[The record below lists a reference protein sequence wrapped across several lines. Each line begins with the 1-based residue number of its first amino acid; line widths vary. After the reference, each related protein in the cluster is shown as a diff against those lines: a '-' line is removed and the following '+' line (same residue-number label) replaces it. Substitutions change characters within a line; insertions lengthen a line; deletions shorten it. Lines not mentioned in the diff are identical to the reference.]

1 MHHFPL
7 PSRLTRLLLIAGLC
21 STTSTVGAATPE
33 GWVELKTL
41 VGTASTDAAP
51 EKAEA
56 TSASAA
62 PPATGATDTTD
73 TSAPGD
79 AAAVSDADTAS
90 TVEPSEPNDPPPHG
104 LIAVP
109 MPERLQSLQ
118 SVDTEDEVILLESA
132 AQVDP
137 KDVINAVDE
146 AFAHMRRPAETET
159 SGAAA
164 GQAAEAAGRVT
175 AELINEPPP
184 VDPLEVALFAT
195 PPEPADGIFMAARAA
210 FQTGDLAAL
219 RENADLLVGHP
230 LESYLELW
238 TIELELKAA
247 PDAATPNLRFQDF
260 IERHQGEYVGE
271 RAAAD
276 YLRLSGPR
284 INRTLFESVFSRLV
298 WNKDDPDVAAWR
310 TYYRLLETP
319 ADRQAL
325 QSAKALYRDGQAT
338 RAANQTLGDLIVR
351 RDRSWAWDR
360 VVLLL
365 QKGEWDEVKRVLSY
379 VPRPELPAPIDTLS
393 AILDQPVAW
402 YNRHADEIG
411 RLPARLG
418 VFATLRLAR
427 AQPALAAQC
436 ATSVERRLGAF
447 WRSLLWSVIG
457 YQGTTALNPEAVGW
471 YAKAGNA
478 LAQRPLLVVN
488 YRSVLGWNTRAAL
501 RAGNWFS
508 LARLIERMPKSMQ
521 EEEVWTYWR
530 ARALRARGQETQ
542 ARQLFERID
551 GNVSFYGKLAC
562 DALGK
567 PYAFDKAKP
576 KVADANPERWES
588 ETGLLRARTFYR
600 LDLYREGH
608 REWNWAMRG
617 LKGADYV
624 ALAEYAKKKLLIHRM
639 INTSERSGKDVV
651 SIEQR
656 YPMPHAL
663 LIERVSEAQQIPSA
677 WVYGLIRQESRF
689 IPSVS
694 SSVGAR
700 GLMQVMPLTA
710 QWIARKLGIT
720 HYDQGNLTELEMNLV
735 LGSAYLRVLRAE
747 FDSSYVLAT
756 AAYNAG
762 PARARVWRRTLR
774 EPMEAAVFIETIP
787 FYETRDYVKNVLSNM
802 QTYSMRTAAPIE
814 NFTRFLGRVHP
825 GTTPGSDLP

>member
-1 MHHFPL
+1 MHHTPL

-21 STTSTVGAATPE
+21 STTGTVGAATPE
-33 GWVELKTL
+33 GWVELRTL
-41 VGTASTDAAP
+41 VGVASTDATPEKTDATTSTAPSPDAAEAVSGTASDSEPTAAAP
-51 EKAEA
+51 ETK
-56 TSASAA
+56 
-62 PPATGATDTTD
+62 
-73 TSAPGD
+73 
-79 AAAVSDADTAS
+79 
-90 TVEPSEPNDPPPHG
+90 EPNDPPPHG

-146 AFAHMRRPAETET
+146 AFAHTRRPAETET
-159 SGAAA
+159 SGAVA

-219 RENADLLVGHP
+219 HENADLLVGHP

-238 TIELELKAA
+238 TIELELKTA

-276 YLRLSGPR
+276 YLRLSGSR
-284 INRTLFESVFSRLV
+284 INRTLFENIFDRLV
-298 WNKDDPDVAAWR
+298 WNRDDPDIAAWR
-310 TYYRLLETP
+310 AYYRLLETP

-325 QSAKALYRDGQAT
+325 QNAKALYRDGQAT

-402 YNRHADEIG
+402 YNRHANELE

-457 YQGTTALNPEAVGW
+457 YQGTTSLNPEAVDW
-471 YAKAGNA
+471 YAKAGTS

-488 YRSVLGWNTRAAL
+488 YRSILGWNARAAL

-521 EEEVWTYWR
+521 DEDVWTYWR

-542 ARQLFERID
+542 ARQLFERI
-551 GNVSFYGKLAC
+551 GNISFYGKLAC

-567 PYAFDKAKP
+567 PYAFDTAKP
-576 KVADANPERWES
+576 GVVLADPNRWEN

-608 REWNWAMRG
+608 REWNWVMRD

-624 ALAEYAKKKLLIHRM
+624 ALAEYAKSKLLIHRM
-639 INTSERSGKDVV
+639 INTSERSGKEVV

-663 LIERVSEAQQIPSA
+663 LIERVSEAQQIPAA

-735 LGSAYLRVLRAE
+735 LGSAYLRMLHAE

-802 QTYSMRTAAPIE
+802 QTYSMRTARPIK